1 MIFFIIN
8 MKILKIFDLRLF
20 LDCTRDICPW
30 LIDCA
35 RDIYSLG
42 KERYVYFFKNKLR
55 KYVIIRLHNLKLDTV
70 IAHIEPLQ
78 N

>member
-1 MIFFIIN
+1 
-8 MKILKIFDLRLF
+8 MKILKIFILREGH
-20 LDCTRDICPW
+20 ICAW

-35 RDIYSLG
+35 RVIYVPL
-42 KERYVYFFKNKLR
+42 ERYIKNKLR
-55 KYVIIRLHNLKLDTV
+55 KYVIIRLHNLKIDTD

>member
-1 MIFFIIN
+1 
-8 MKILKIFDLRLF
+8 MKILKFVKSVLIFRLY
-20 LDCTRDICPW
+20 
-30 LIDCA
+30 CA
-35 RDIYSLG
+35 RVIHVLLESNITFI
-42 KERYVYFFKNKLR
+42 FFKNKLR